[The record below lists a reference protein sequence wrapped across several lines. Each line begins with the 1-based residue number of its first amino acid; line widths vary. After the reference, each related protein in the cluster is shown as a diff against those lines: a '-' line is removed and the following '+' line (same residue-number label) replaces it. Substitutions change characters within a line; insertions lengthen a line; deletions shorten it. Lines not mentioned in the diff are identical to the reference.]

1 VIRPTAP
8 LGRGDRVSPPTEVN
22 KFNAILGVSVSA
34 ACDYKERNRALPGV
48 PLAKSGKQ
56 IKSLPIYVLNGP
68 TLNLLGTREP
78 EIYGRTTLAEIR
90 NLVAERADRYGIKIV
105 FRQSNHEGDLI
116 DWIQEARA
124 KGCGVILNGAAYT
137 HTSVAIYDALKALG
151 KPTIEVH
158 LSNPHARERFRH
170 RSYVSMVANGVIC
183 GLGAQGYLAAVDA
196 MASLIKGQQ

>member
-1 VIRPTAP
+1 M
-8 LGRGDRVSPPTEVN
+8 
-22 KFNAILGVSVSA
+22 GVSVSVA
-34 ACDYKERNRALPGV
+34 GDYKGRNHALPGG

-78 EIYGRTTLAEIR
+78 EIYGYTTLPEIR
-90 NLVAERADRYGIKIV
+90 NMVAERANQHGLKIV

-137 HTSVAIYDALKALG
+137 HTSIAIYDALKALG
-151 KPTIEVH
+151 KPIIEVH
-158 LSNPHARERFRH
+158 LSNPHAREPFRH
-170 RSYVSMVANGVIC
+170 RSFVSKVATGVIV

-196 MASLIKGQQ
+196 MASLIKGKT